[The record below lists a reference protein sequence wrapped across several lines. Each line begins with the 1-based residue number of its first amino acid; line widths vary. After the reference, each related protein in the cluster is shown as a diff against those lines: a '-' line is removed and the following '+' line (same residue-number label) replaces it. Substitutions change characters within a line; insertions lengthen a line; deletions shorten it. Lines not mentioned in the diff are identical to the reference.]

1 MSIDSVR
8 ARVAEIQARIASL
21 STEPYTP
28 PDASQPDL
36 QLTPTAPLDG
46 KSSFAGG
53 RSVQPFDIALAAKC
67 GQMAVKPVDGSNSE
81 PGRLPEEIETLIAK
95 YSALNGL
102 DPSVVRAVVRAESD
116 GNPMEVSSKGAVG
129 LMQLMP
135 EELKAY
141 GVKNPFDLEQN
152 IMGGTRQLA
161 EKLKTFN
168 GDLRLA
174 LAAYNAGTSRV
185 KEYGGVPPI
194 PETQKYVQ
202 KIFGMLGR

>member
-1 MSIDSVR
+1 MAPAD
-8 ARVAEIQARIASL
+8 
-21 STEPYTP
+21 P
-28 PDASQPDL
+28 
-36 QLTPTAPLDG
+36 QLTPSAPLDG
-46 KSSFAGG
+46 KSSFAAGHA
-53 RSVQPFDIALAAKC
+53 VQPFDIALAAKC
-67 GQMAVKPVDGSNSE
+67 GQMAVKPVEGSSPE
-81 PGRLPEEIETLIAK
+81 SGRFSDEIESLISK
-95 YSALNGL
+95 YSAQNGL
-102 DPSVVRAVVRAESD
+102 DPAVVRAVVRAESD
-116 GNPMEVSSKGAVG
+116 GNPMEISSKGAVG

-161 EKLKTFN
+161 EKLKIFN

-185 KEYGGVPPI
+185 KEYGGVPPF

-202 KIFGMLGR
+202 KIFAMLGR